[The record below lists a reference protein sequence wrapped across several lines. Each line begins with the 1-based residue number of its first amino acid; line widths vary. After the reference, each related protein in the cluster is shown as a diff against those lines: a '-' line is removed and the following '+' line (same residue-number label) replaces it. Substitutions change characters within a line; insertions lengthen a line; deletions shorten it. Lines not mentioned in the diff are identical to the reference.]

1 MTAPDTVNAP
11 GNDPGNAPGYRYGL
25 TPLEFFLSQLL
36 TGLASASALFL
47 VACGLTI
54 IFGVTRIVNF
64 AHGSFYMLGAYI
76 AYSAITALGGGFFG
90 FWGGVILAALAA
102 GLIGVAMEMTIL
114 RRIYHAPELFQL
126 LATFGVVLIVQD
138 VALYLWGPEDL
149 LGPRAPGLTG
159 AVAMGSQRIPEY
171 DIFLILFAPLV
182 LGVLWLLFHR
192 TRFGIL
198 VRAATQDRQM
208 VAALGVNQKWLLTG
222 VFFLGAALAGLGGAI
237 QLPKGNAGLTMDLG
251 IIAEVFVVTV
261 VGGMGSIL
269 GAYLAAL
276 LIALIRVFAVANAGS
291 SLLGIQLWQVEL
303 VLIFAVMAVVLVVRP
318 WGLLGK
324 RETLT
329 GHHGAV
335 EPPLLAAPAALKWFA
350 LAVLALLVAL
360 PGMAG
365 TYSLVIATEILIF
378 ALFAASLHFLMGVG
392 GVISFGHAA
401 YFGLGAYGAALM
413 VKHFAWPMEA
423 ALFAAPL
430 GGALGALIFGWFCVR
445 LSGVYLAMLTLA
457 FAQIAWAVAFQW
469 IDVTGGDNGILGI
482 WPSSW
487 AATTPAFYG
496 LVLVVVIVML
506 LAIRRIAF
514 SPFGYALRAGRDSP
528 LRADAIGIDVRRMR
542 WFAFTLAGLFAGVA
556 GGLFAF
562 LKGSVSPDLMGIPL
576 SVDALVMVL
585 LGGVQTLAGPLVGAV
600 TFTALKT
607 ELVSLTNYWRLL
619 LGLVIVGLVIAFPQG
634 IAGFVR
640 DRFMAKE
647 TRA

>member
-1 MTAPDTVNAP
+1 MELFIA
-11 GNDPGNAPGYRYGL
+11 
-25 TPLEFFLSQLL
+25 QLM

-76 AYSAITALGGGFFG
+76 AWTLIEGMGGGVLA
-90 FWGGVILAALAA
+90 FWGGVLLAALAV

-138 VALYLWGPEDL
+138 VALYLWGAEDL
-149 LGPRAPGLTG
+149 LGPRAPGMMG
-159 AVAMGSQRIPEY
+159 AVAFGDQRLPEY
-171 DIFLILFAPLV
+171 DIFLIAFAPLV
-182 LGVLWLLFHR
+182 LGALWLLFHR

-222 VFFLGAALAGLGGAI
+222 VFFLGTALAGLGGAV
-237 QLPKGNAGLTMDLG
+237 QLPKGNASLTMDLG

-276 LIALIRVFAVANAGS
+276 LIALIRVFAVANADMS
-291 SLLGIQLWQVEL
+291 VLGIQFWQVEL

-318 WGLLGK
+318 WGLLGR
-324 RETLT
+324 RETLQA
-329 GHHGAV
+329 HHGAV
-335 EPPLLAAPAALKWFA
+335 EPPLLPAPASLKWFA

-360 PGMAG
+360 PGMTGNYAL
-365 TYSLVIATEILIF
+365 TIATEILIF
-378 ALFAASLHFLMGVG
+378 ALFAASLHFLMGIG

-423 ALFAAPL
+423 ALLMAPV
-430 GGALGALIFGWFCVR
+430 GGALGALLFGWFCVR

-469 IDVTGGDNGILGI
+469 LDVTGGDNGMLGI
-482 WPSSW
+482 WPSAW
-487 AATTPAFYG
+487 ASSAAAFYG
-496 LVLVVVIVML
+496 FAAIVVVLAL
-506 LAIRRIAF
+506 LALRRIAF

-528 LRADAIGIDVRRMR
+528 LRADAIGIDVRRVR
-542 WFAFTLAGLFAGVA
+542 WFGFTLAGLFAGIA

-562 LKGSVSPDLMGIPL
+562 LKGSVSPDLMAIPL

-585 LGGVQTLAGPLVGAV
+585 LGGVQTLAGPIVGAV
-600 TFTALKT
+600 SFTAIKT
-607 ELVSLTNYWRLL
+607 ELVSLTNYWRIL
-619 LGLVIVGLVIAFPQG
+619 LGLVIVGLVVAFPQG

-640 DRFMAKE
+640 HRFMGREDA
-647 TRA
+647 A